1 MWFYDLLGVPFGW
14 LMKLIYD
21 FVGSYGLAIIVFT
34 FVIRLILL
42 PIGYGQQKNSA
53 RIQSIA
59 PQTAKLRKAYKDNP
73 QKLQE
78 EQMKLYKKEH
88 INPYKGC
95 LPAMLQLVVLFGIL
109 DVVYKPLTHI
119 FRFSN
124 KQIDSL
130 VNFAE
135 KNFGAKI
142 GNMNLREEL
151 IAMENVEAH
160 RQDYIDSGFDDVVG
174 KIDNFENSLFGL
186 ADLTKIPSLRPDN
199 WNVETITLMLI
210 PFVAGLAQL
219 VVTVYTL
226 HKQKKSGTMPN
237 MGCMTIMMY
246 LMPIMSVVFA
256 FQVPAG
262 VGFYW
267 VVSSV
272 LSLIQSVCLYAYF
285 TPKRIAV
292 IAEKDKIKNKDRKP
306 SFMEKMMEQSLAQSA
321 ANSANLAKENGLSR
335 NEVKKINEKKIEEAR
350 KRMEEKYGD
359 YKGDK

>member
-1 MWFYDLLGVPFGW
+1 MWFYDLLGAPFGW

-21 FVGSYGLAIIVFT
+21 FVGSYGLAIVVFT
-34 FVIRLILL
+34 FIIRLLLL

-53 RIQSIA
+53 RMQSVA

-73 QKLQE
+73 QKFQE
-78 EQMKLYKKEH
+78 EQMKLYKQEH

-95 LPAMLQLVVLFGIL
+95 MPALLQLVVLFGIL

-119 FRFSN
+119 FRISKSKIDTLVDFAQSNFS
-124 KQIDSL
+124 
-130 VNFAE
+130 V
-135 KNFGAKI
+135 KI

-151 IAMENVEAH
+151 IAMENIEAH
-160 RQDYIDSGFDDVVG
+160 RQNYIDGGFSDTVE
-174 KIDNFENSLFGL
+174 KIDNFDNSLFGL
-186 ADLTKIPSLRPDN
+186 ADLTKIPSLHPDT
-199 WNVETITLMLI
+199 WNLETITLMLI
-210 PFVAGLAQL
+210 PFAAGLAQL
-219 VVTVYTL
+219 IVTVYTL
-226 HKQKKSGTMPN
+226 QKQKKNGSMPN

-256 FQVPAG
+256 FSVPAG

-292 IAEKDKIKNKDRKP
+292 ISEKDKIKNKDRKP

-321 ANSANLAKENGLSR
+321 ANSANLAKESGLSR
-335 NEVKKINEKKIEEAR
+335 NEVKKLNEQKIEEAR

-359 YKGDK
+359 YKS